1 MVIKAIFPS
10 DELWQKAIDYGKNC
24 SWKAGVYFAKLLE
37 ENKFT
42 DWERVFVAVDNE
54 NNIAGYC
61 TFVKKDCIP
70 DDKYTPNIGCM
81 FVGEQYRGK
90 RLSEKMI
97 LTVIEYAKKL
107 NFKEVYIATDHI
119 NLYEKYGFI
128 KIDEKKDY
136 WDRDEKIYKYDINV

>member
-1 MVIKAIFPS
+1 MEIKAIFPN
-10 DELWQKAIDYGKNC
+10 DELWNKTINYGKNC
-24 SWKAGVYFAKLLE
+24 SWKAGPFFAKQME

-42 DWERVFVAVDNE
+42 EWERVFVAIDD

-61 TFVKKDCIP
+61 TFVKNDCIP
-70 DDKYTPNIGCM
+70 DVNYTPYISCI

-97 LTVIEYAKKL
+97 LTVIEYAKK
-107 NFKEVYIATDHI
+107 NKFSEVYIVSNHV

-136 WDRDEKIYKYDINV
+136 WNNDEKIYKRIIG

>member
-1 MVIKAIFPS
+1 MVIKAIYPN

-24 SWKAGVYFAKLLE
+24 SWK
-37 ENKFT
+37 
-42 DWERVFVAVDNE
+42 
-54 NNIAGYC
+54 AGYC

-97 LTVIEYAKKL
+97 LTVIEYAKEIK
-107 NFKEVYIATDHI
+107 FKEVYIATDHI
-119 NLYEKYGFI
+119 NLYDKYGFI
-128 KIDEKKDY
+128 KL
-136 WDRDEKIYKYDINV
+136 

>member
-1 MVIKAIFPS
+1 MEIKAIFQT
-10 DELWQKAIDYGKNC
+10 DELWQKLIDYGKNC
-24 SWKAGVYFAKLLE
+24 SWKAGPYFAKQME

-42 DWERVFVAVDNE
+42 EWERVFTAIDD

-61 TFVKKDCIP
+61 TFVKNDCIP
-70 DDKYTPNIGCM
+70 DVNYTPYISCI

-97 LTVIEYAKKL
+97 LTVMEYAKKN
-107 NFKEVYIATDHI
+107 NFNEVYIVSNHI

-128 KIDEKKDY
+128 KIDERKDY
-136 WDRDEKIYKYDINV
+136 WNNDEKIYKRVIK

>member
-1 MVIKAIFPS
+1 MEIKQIFQN
-10 DELWQKAIDYGKNC
+10 DELWQKTIDYGKNC
-24 SWKAGVYFAKLLE
+24 SWKAGAFFAKQME

-42 DWERVFVAVDNE
+42 EWERLFVAIDD

-61 TFVKKDCIP
+61 NFVRNDCIP
-70 DDKYTPNIGCM
+70 DVKYTPYISCI
-81 FVGEQYRGK
+81 FVEEQYRGN

-97 LTVIEYAKKL
+97 LTVMEYAKIL
-107 NFKEVYIATDHI
+107 AFNEVYIVSNHI

-136 WDRDEKIYKYDINV
+136 WNRDEKIYKRIIQ

>member
-1 MVIKAIFPS
+1 MEIKQILPN

-24 SWKAGVYFAKLLE
+24 SWKAGAFFAKQME
-37 ENKFT
+37 QNIFT
-42 DWERVFVAVDNE
+42 EWERVFVAIDD

-61 TFVKKDCIP
+61 AFVKNDCIP
-70 DDKYTPNIGCM
+70 DVKYTPYISFI
-81 FVGEQYRGK
+81 FVGEQYRGN

-97 LTVIEYAKKL
+97 LTVMEYAKKL
-107 NFKEVYIATDHI
+107 KFNEVYIVSDHI

-136 WDRDEKIYKYDINV
+136 WNRDEKIYRRKIF